1 MHRGYWARAA
11 ATRALSDA
19 FGEACERNGAFNVVN
34 VGCGYDT
41 LGFYVLERW
50 TNARVVEV
58 DHEEVATERRAR
70 GEANARTRRA
80 AASEAYDLRACDVRD
95 GEALRRVFEDL
106 RLDWSAPTLVI
117 AECVL
122 AYLPPGKS
130 DEVVRFFGERVERG
144 AFISYDPI
152 EPDDAFGRQMVRNV
166 ESRGCAFAGIRD
178 APSVA
183 GARARFERN
192 AWRRAEAYDMN
203 EVYARLDPVE
213 RARIERIELFD
224 EFEEWKLIMAH
235 YCVSVGVNDDEGG
248 GLADFGLR

>member
-1 MHRGYWARAA
+1 VHRGYWARAA

-58 DHEEVATERRAR
+58 DHEEVTTERRAR
-70 GEANARTRRA
+70 SEARA
-80 AASEAYDLRACDVRD
+80 ATRTAAAAEMYDLCACDVRD
-95 GEALRRVFEDL
+95 GQALARVFEEVE
-106 RLDWSAPTLVI
+106 LDWSAPTLVI

-144 AFISYDPI
+144 AFVSYDPI

-166 ESRGCAFAGIRD
+166 ASRGCAFAGIGD

-183 GARARFERN
+183 GARARLERN

-248 GLADFGLR
+248 VLADFGLR

>member
-1 MHRGYWARAA
+1 
-11 ATRALSDA
+11 
-19 FGEACERNGAFNVVN
+19 
-34 VGCGYDT
+34 
-41 LGFYVLERW
+41 
-50 TNARVVEV
+50 
-58 DHEEVATERRAR
+58 
-70 GEANARTRRA
+70 
-80 AASEAYDLRACDVRD
+80 
-95 GEALRRVFEDL
+95 
-106 RLDWSAPTLVI
+106 VI

-130 DEVVRFFGERVERG
+130 EEVVRFFGERIKRG

-183 GARARFERN
+183 GAVARIKRN
-192 AWRRAEAYDMN
+192 GWRRAEAYDMN

-224 EFEEWKLIMAH
+224 EFEEWRLIMAH
-235 YCVSVGVNDDEGG
+235 YCVSIGVNDDENGF
-248 GLADFGLR
+248 LADFGLR